1 MIKFKY
7 LILIPVLAALL
18 AGCGAGKD
26 HKVIEMAPV
35 SVEVGVAKSTA
46 DYKRIQV
53 SGRIEAVSS
62 ANVSTRMMGN
72 VSKVL
77 VKPGDHVNKGDLL
90 LQISGADLKAKEAQV
105 DAAIVQAKSGLENAR
120 NDYERFQTLYEK
132 GSASKKE
139 FENMTT
145 RFEVAKAGLEA
156 AEQMKNEVEAQ
167 FAYTNLRAPFT
178 GVITNT
184 FVKAGD
190 IANPGM
196 PLATVE
202 GIKEYQAAVMVP
214 ESQISKVQAGAKVS
228 VLVKSKNRSVDGTVK
243 EVSRS
248 AKNTG
253 GQFLVKIDLDST
265 EDILPGMFVNA
276 AIAVDET
283 VETATSPVVL
293 KEALIRRGQLSGIYV
308 LGDGNTAILRWVR
321 IGNER
326 GSEMEIL
333 SGLSEGEK
341 YLFKPQG
348 KLFNGAKVLFN

>member
-228 VLVKSKNRSVDGTVK
+228 VLVKSKNRSVDG
-243 EVSRS
+243 
-248 AKNTG
+248 
-253 GQFLVKIDLDST
+253 
-265 EDILPGMFVNA
+265 
-276 AIAVDET
+276 
-283 VETATSPVVL
+283 
-293 KEALIRRGQLSGIYV
+293 
-308 LGDGNTAILRWVR
+308 
-321 IGNER
+321 
-326 GSEMEIL
+326 
-333 SGLSEGEK
+333 
-341 YLFKPQG
+341 
-348 KLFNGAKVLFN
+348 